1 MEIKSIEP
9 KSNYYE
15 INLSNEKY
23 LIKYEQL
30 ENLEL
35 YVGKIIEFEDY
46 KKIIDSSRFNEIEIK
61 ARNYCLK
68 RIVSNVKVSDYLKKF
83 DLKSEEKK
91 IIIYNLN
98 ELGLI
103 NDELYIE
110 NLISS
115 KKLSNSFSR
124 QKLFSFL
131 KFEGYP
137 LELINEKMKDYTE
150 DEEFEKMENIFS
162 RKYKNLDTSDLK
174 VKSKVMNYF
183 LSNLYPLEK
192 VKKLLEE
199 D

>member
-35 YVGKIIEFEDY
+35 YVGKIVEFEDY

-83 DLKSEEKK
+83 DLKCEEKK

-150 DEEFEKMENIFS
+150 DEEFEKNG
-162 RKYKNLDTSDLK
+162 KY
-174 VKSKVMNYF
+174 F
-183 LSNLYPLEK
+183 
-192 VKKLLEE
+192 
-199 D
+199 

>member
-1 MEIKSIEP
+1 MRRE
-9 KSNYYE
+9 
-15 INLSNEKY
+15 
-23 LIKYEQL
+23 
-30 ENLEL
+30 
-35 YVGKIIEFEDY
+35 
-46 KKIIDSSRFNEIEIK
+46 
-61 ARNYCLK
+61 
-68 RIVSNVKVSDYLKKF
+68 
-83 DLKSEEKK
+83 K

-150 DEEFEKMENIFS
+150 DEEFEKWKIFLAES
-162 RKYKNLDTSDLK
+162 TKI
-174 VKSKVMNYF
+174 
-183 LSNLYPLEK
+183 
-192 VKKLLEE
+192 
-199 D
+199 

>member
-1 MEIKSIEP
+1 MRRE
-9 KSNYYE
+9 
-15 INLSNEKY
+15 
-23 LIKYEQL
+23 
-30 ENLEL
+30 
-35 YVGKIIEFEDY
+35 
-46 KKIIDSSRFNEIEIK
+46 
-61 ARNYCLK
+61 
-68 RIVSNVKVSDYLKKF
+68 
-83 DLKSEEKK
+83 K

-174 VKSKVMNYF
+174 LKSKVMNYF

-192 VKKLLEE
+192 VRKLLEE